1 MVVHKYRGVESE
13 ELEDEKQ
20 ARRMSWRESKE
31 KGWLLQLVEAHP
43 VVKALPTTLKQG
55 LVECLAEDLK
65 KILGCNCR
73 RRRRLRR
80 GFIVHLFAGEEAGY
94 TLSRAFSDSGG
105 DQRMLVEVDVKKEK
119 RWKMDPT
126 AC

>member
-1 MVVHKYRGVESE
+1 MKMTHPYKKKICVKIVNGCPQVLRREALKVIE

-65 KILGCNCR
+65 KILGCNR
-73 RRRRLRR
+73 RRRRSHPW
-80 GFIVHLFAGEEAGY
+80 VQ
-94 TLSRAFSDSGG
+94 S
-105 DQRMLVEVDVKKEK
+105 
-119 RWKMDPT
+119 
-126 AC
+126 